1 MEKILKSVT
10 MLLLLVMILGSFMY
24 YLNPA
29 LYNTTIQEDAL
40 IENITALTLL
50 AISMFLLFRLIKV
63 GSSKNIEW
71 IIFNIFL
78 ILTLFF
84 GFGEEISWG
93 HRIFSIE
100 SNEYFSEN
108 NLQGETNIHNLKLFG
123 LKINEVVF
131 TYVLGLIFGFYI
143 FISSYIF
150 KKNQYFKN
158 IVNRYGIPLPRMHHS
173 IAFVLAT
180 LIITTIPHSRV
191 WERWECFNVLLLF
204 MIFLQPYNINEKLI
218 PTKN

>member
-50 AISMFLLFRLIKV
+50 AISMFLLFRLIRV

-78 ILTLFF
+78 ILILFF

-93 HRIFSIE
+93 QRIFSIE

-150 KKNQYFKN
+150 KKNQYFKK
-158 IVNRYGIPLPRMHHS
+158 IVNRYGIPLPRMYHS
-173 IAFVLAT
+173 IGFVIAT

-204 MIFLQPYNINEKLI
+204 MIFLKPYNINEKLMPI
-218 PTKN
+218 KK